1 VYRVPIS
8 LFRGIARLRTS
19 YALGFRFH
27 FFSVLSSF
35 LKMTTTLEN
44 SPQQTTTDLKS
55 LASDVVR
62 RAKEGGASAAECVI
76 REGDEFSTT
85 VRLGQVETL
94 KESGS
99 RSIGVRVFFGQRAA
113 STYSS
118 DFSPAG
124 IERMLKSALELA
136 RITSEDP
143 YAGIPE
149 VTELGSI
156 KGNLDLYHEDVYS
169 LPGAERIDYARRAE
183 KAALDSDARIKN
195 SDGGSFDAATGQK
208 ILVNSHGF
216 VGQYRRSYCSV
227 AAVPIAQDES
237 GNMQRDYW
245 YSVSR
250 SLGHLEPAERVG
262 KEAARRTLRRL
273 GARKAKT
280 ATVPVILDPMVARS
294 MLEHIFEGVNGDSV
308 YRGASF
314 LAGKLGERI
323 AGTNVTVVDD
333 GTMVGGF
340 GTSPFDGEG
349 VPTRRTVVIEKGVL
363 KSYLLNTYT
372 AKKLGLAT
380 TANASR
386 GLAGTPGIGPG
397 NYFLEPGSK
406 TAKQIIGEIKDGLYV
421 TEFLGHGAN
430 LVTGDYSR
438 GASGMWIVNGEL
450 AYPVEEITV
459 AGNLKE
465 MFKNISEIG
474 SDLEF
479 RGSVASPTIR
489 MDGLTVGG
497 E

>member
-1 VYRVPIS
+1 
-8 LFRGIARLRTS
+8 
-19 YALGFRFH
+19 
-27 FFSVLSSF
+27 
-35 LKMTTTLEN
+35 MTTTLETAEVK
-44 SPQQTTTDLKS
+44 PTLDLKE
-55 LASDVVR
+55 LAADVVR
-62 RAKEGGASAAECVI
+62 RAMQAGATAAECVA
-76 REGDEFSTT
+76 REGDEFSTV

-99 RSIGVRVFFGQRAA
+99 RAIGVRVFFGQRAA

-118 DFSPAG
+118 DFSAAG

-136 RITSEDP
+136 KICSEDP
-143 YAGIPE
+143 YAGIPDAAK
-149 VTELGSI
+149 LGSLS
-156 KGNLDLYHEDVYS
+156 GDLGLYHEDVYS
-169 LPGAERIDYARRAE
+169 LSGPDRIEYARRAE
-183 KAALDSDARIKN
+183 KAALDTDPRIKN
-195 SDGGSFDAATGQK
+195 SEGGSFDAATGRK
-208 ILVNSHGF
+208 VLASSHGF
-216 VGQYRRSYCSV
+216 VGEYRRSYCSV
-227 AAVPIAQDES
+227 AVVPIAQNEDEK
-237 GNMQRDYW
+237 GGMQRDYW
-245 YSVSR
+245 YSVAR
-250 SLGHLEPAERVG
+250 SLAKLDSAEQVG

-273 GARKAKT
+273 GARKVKT
-280 ATVPVILDPMVARS
+280 AHVPVVLDPMVAGS

-314 LAGKLGERI
+314 LAGKLGEKI
-323 AGTNVTVVDD
+323 AGPNVTVIDD
-333 GTMVGGF
+333 GTMPGGF

-349 VPTRRTVVIEKGVL
+349 IPTRRTVVIENGIL

-372 AKKLGLAT
+372 AKKLGLET

-397 NYFLEPGSK
+397 NYFLEPGRK
-406 TAKQIIGEIKDGLYV
+406 TPTQIIADIKDGLYV

-459 AGNLKE
+459 AGNLKD
-465 MFKNISEIG
+465 MFCNISEIG

-489 MDGLTVGG
+489 IDGLTVGG